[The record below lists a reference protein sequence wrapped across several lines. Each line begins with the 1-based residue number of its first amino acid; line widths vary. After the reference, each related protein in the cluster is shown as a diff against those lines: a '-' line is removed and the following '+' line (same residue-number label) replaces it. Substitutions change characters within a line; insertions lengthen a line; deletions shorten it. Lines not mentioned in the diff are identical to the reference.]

1 MNLLNEIRDYT
12 DYVRQNTY
20 IYSLQ
25 KQGIDLLNKFITQ
38 QIDGP
43 TPKRGY
49 IEMIDYFLAVRN
61 TTNTKY

>member
-38 QIDGP
+38 QIDGLLL
-43 TPKRGY
+43 RED
-49 IEMIDYFLAVRN
+49 I
-61 TTNTKY
+61 